1 MSGLNRNLKNQ
12 YSCDVYRQEMIL
24 IGLRRQLHD
33 NALSEAERKD
43 LMEKISELESEI
55 KIR

>member
-43 LMEKISELESEI
+43 LLEKISELESEI